1 LEHKI
6 GRKIALP
13 VIALFLAAAAVLAD
27 QLLKILVNTQL
38 KPLGSVVAIPGFL
51 NFDYVENR
59 GAAFGIFQNQRWFF
73 ILCTVIITIAI
84 IVALFKYK
92 GHEFFSWTACILI
105 IAGGIGNLIDRVFIG
120 YVTDYIHVM
129 FFPPVFNFADMC
141 VTVGTVCL
149 AIHIFFFFDKH
160 KKDEPL
166 QNALTPDDSSKS
178 DL

>member
-1 LEHKI
+1 M
-6 GRKIALP
+6 P

-38 KPLGSVVAIPGFL
+38 KPVGSPVEVIH
-51 NFDYVENR
+51 NFFYLTYVENR

-73 ILCTVIITIAI
+73 ILCTIIITAAI
-84 IVALFKYK
+84 IIALFKYK

-120 YVTDYIHVM
+120 YVTDYIS
-129 FFPPVFNFADMC
+129 FTIFPPVFNFADIC
-141 VTVGTVCL
+141 VTVGTICL
-149 AIHIFFFFDKH
+149 AIHIFFFFDKDH
-160 KKDEPL
+160 KNDKT
-166 QNALTPDDSSKS
+166 APDSLPPEDSSKS